1 MNKAPSSESS
11 TTPLSSIGDRF
22 VDWIVTKPWIAMIVG
37 FCFVAGA
44 MSGFPQIKANFTHTA
59 FFRSTDPMLQ
69 EFDKFERQFGND
81 DAVAVVV
88 HSPSGVFDRDTVG
101 LLRELTDRMWLV
113 HDVIRV
119 DSLSN
124 FNWVHAVDNTIEV
137 EPLIPAEEELT
148 DALLKERKEIALNH
162 ESIPDY
168 LVSRDGKTALLYAR
182 IKPGFETPPDTQKL
196 VLEVRSVLEELK
208 RSDHELY
215 ITGGPVI
222 NFAFQEST
230 QRDLSTLIPMV
241 LVAAMIFLIFLLR
254 SVSGVI
260 LPFITLFLSVG
271 SAVAFAG
278 HFGVELNSVTT
289 TLPFIMIAVA
299 IADSVHIMSTFM
311 QGRWRGLDQI
321 EAARRSLSKN
331 LLPTLLTSI
340 TTAAGFFS
348 FFSSDLKPVLGVGIL
363 AGSGTL
369 MAWIITY
376 LVMGPLLIKFPSR
389 VKAIGGAEELKQA
402 SPRMI
407 AYTHWLQRNRWKVIG
422 IYAIFGLGALVLAS
436 YNKVNADPY
445 KYFAKDYPLRQANE
459 FIIDN
464 LSGTAVFEL
473 RISAGVEEGI
483 KEPIFMKT
491 VESFEEKITQFSGV
505 SKTVSIIDIIRQTN
519 RSLNEGKESAYK
531 LPETKELIAQE
542 LFLYQ
547 MSLPQGM
554 DVNNQ
559 ITVKNDAIRVT
570 VIASITDSALWTDTA
585 ARFEALGKE
594 MGLDVIVTGKI
605 KLYQS
610 MNGYVVRSFIESI
623 IIAVLLVSL
632 ILILAFRSLRI
643 GLLAMLPNMIPIII
657 GGAVLK
663 LLDRSLDI
671 GTVLVSSVCLGI
683 AVDDTIHMLSNYLK
697 HRREGLSAT
706 GAVSIVLTHTGSTL
720 VVTTMVLVAAFGVM
734 GFGTFVPN
742 IYLGIMTAVILSA
755 ALITDL
761 TFLPA
766 ILLTRAARED

>member
-1 MNKAPSSESS
+1 
-11 TTPLSSIGDRF
+11 
-22 VDWIVTKPWIAMIVG
+22 
-37 FCFVAGA
+37 
-44 MSGFPQIKANFTHTA
+44 
-59 FFRSTDPMLQ
+59 MLQ

-81 DAVAVVV
+81 DAVAVVI
-88 HSPSGVFDRDTVG
+88 HSPSGVFDLDTVT
-101 LLRELTDRMWLV
+101 LLKDLTERMWLV

-124 FNWVHAVDNTIEV
+124 FNWVHAVEDTIEV
-137 EPLIPAEEELT
+137 EPLIPDDVELT
-148 DALLKERKEIALNH
+148 DTLLAERRAVALNH

-182 IKPGFETPPDTQKL
+182 IKPGFETPPDTEKI
-196 VLEVRSVLEELK
+196 VLEVRSVLKEMK

-222 NFAFQEST
+222 NFSFKEST
-230 QRDLSTLIPMV
+230 QSDLSTLIPLV
-241 LVAAMIFLIFLLR
+241 LIAAMIFLILLLR
-254 SVSGVI
+254 SVGGVV
-260 LPFITLFLSVG
+260 LPFITLVLSVG

-278 HFGVELNSVTT
+278 HFGIELNSVTT

-311 QGRWRGLDQI
+311 QGRRRGLNRAA
-321 EAARRSLSKN
+321 AARRSLSKN
-331 LLPTLLTSI
+331 LVPTVLTSI

-348 FFSSDLKPVLGVGIL
+348 FFTSDLKPVLGVGVL
-363 AGSGTL
+363 AGAGTL
-369 MAWIITY
+369 MAWVITY
-376 LVMGPLLIKFPSR
+376 LVMGPLLVWFPSR
-389 VKAIGGAEELKQA
+389 VKATGEEEELRQPSA
-402 SPRMI
+402 HMI
-407 AYTHWLQRNRWKVIG
+407 AYTHWLQRHKWKVIG
-422 IYAIFGLGALVLAS
+422 IYGILSLGALTFAMS
-436 YNKVNADPY
+436 NKVNADPY
-445 KYFAKDYPLRQANE
+445 KYFAKEYPLRQAND

-464 LSGTAVFEL
+464 LKGTAVFEL
-473 RISAGVEEGI
+473 RISAGREEGI
-483 KEPIFMKT
+483 KDPLFMAT
-491 VESFEEKITQFSGV
+491 VEAFERKLSEFDGV
-505 SKTVSIIDIIRQTN
+505 SKTVSITDIIRQTN
-519 RSLNEGKESAYK
+519 RSLNGGDQSGYT

-570 VIASITDSALWTDTA
+570 VIASITDSARWTDTA
-585 ARFEALGKE
+585 ARFESLGAE

-610 MNGYVVRSFIESI
+610 MNGYVVSSFIESVL
-623 IIAVLLVSL
+623 IAVFLVSL
-632 ILILAFRSLRI
+632 ILVLAFRSFKI
-643 GLLAMLPNMIPIII
+643 GLLAMLPNLIPIIV

-697 HRREGLSAT
+697 YRREGLDSSR
-706 GAVSIVLTHTGSTL
+706 AVSMVLTHTGATL
-720 VVTTMVLVAAFGVM
+720 VVTTSVLVAAFGVM

-742 IYLGIMTAVILSA
+742 VYLGIMTAVILSA

-761 TFLPA
+761 TFLPG
-766 ILLTRAARED
+766 ILLIRASLKEDTPSA